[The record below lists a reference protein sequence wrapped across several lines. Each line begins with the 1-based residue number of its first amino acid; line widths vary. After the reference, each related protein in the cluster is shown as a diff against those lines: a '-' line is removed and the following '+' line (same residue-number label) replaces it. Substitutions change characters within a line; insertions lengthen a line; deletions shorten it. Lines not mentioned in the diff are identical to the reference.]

1 MLRYLTYDL
10 NAVKPLQHFAHEPEL
25 EPHQA
30 KISFEVMPN
39 VDFIFL
45 LVGDVGQGVQLIS
58 QVNLDTRLLAKRT
71 TNLSIN
77 VDSDNLYFKEEA
89 EVALK
94 RLIQHLN
101 TGESNNPD
109 GAPYQ
114 PFTHNAHL
122 FEWVAISL

>member
-1 MLRYLTYDL
+1 MPRYLIYDL
-10 NAVKPLQHFAHEPEL
+10 NAVKPLQHFADKQVL
-25 EPHQA
+25 QRHQGQ
-30 KISFEVMPN
+30 ILFEVLPN

-58 QVNLDTRLLAKRT
+58 QVNLDTRLLANRT

-89 EVALK
+89 EVALQ

-101 TGESNNPD
+101 AGESNNPD